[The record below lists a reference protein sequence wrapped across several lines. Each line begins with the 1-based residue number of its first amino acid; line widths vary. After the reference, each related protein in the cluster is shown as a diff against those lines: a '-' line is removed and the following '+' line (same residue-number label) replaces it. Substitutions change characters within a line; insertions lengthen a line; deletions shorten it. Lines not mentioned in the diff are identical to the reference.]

1 MASNRATEPE
11 TRDRDTSRAFAHP
24 RMGRMRATTRGFS
37 LPGYVWLLATFAML
51 TLAIAATGTYLE
63 RRTRATSTE
72 VARLLEEFGPVARQG
87 RELSEAASAFDRA
100 VLGYL
105 RTDSSANRETVVGSA
120 KRLDKALGDAS
131 TIAPQGSIAS
141 SEALRTRVT
150 AHGKRGLELLGMQD
164 RRRSNVQAMQALFDD
179 ISRQVVQ
186 PASSPVQARRVGV
199 RDTPH
204 GELASALDGVR
215 AETSLQLAQG
225 AAWSGPET
233 LRSEMRF
240 ADDLREHS
248 GTLGTGPGA
257 ATAATLISE
266 DFNRAVRIRRA
277 VLELDRDIDT
287 QRREFATAGELLGA
301 HVRDSVEGPAWA
313 VLANRAMDARK
324 SAERNQRT
332 ISSATLLLLALT
344 ALAFG
349 SYAWATL
356 APLRRLTVG
365 ARRIV
370 AGETG
375 LRVPTS
381 GPREFREIAAAVN
394 RLSTELATA
403 EHTVRGYQS
412 QLEQRVAERT
422 IQLRHLAE
430 HDPLTNLPNRRQ
442 LFQRLDELVAR
453 AAGTGERVAVLFL
466 DLDNF
471 KAINDS
477 LGHEIGDRALT
488 QVGERLR
495 RVGGD
500 TCFIARIGGDEFTVL
515 FPFEGSLA
523 EMEAHAE
530 LVLASFQQPFH
541 VDRRELTIGVS
552 CGAAVF
558 PDHGGDA
565 SALLRAADAA
575 LFSAKELGRNRACV
589 FEPSLHADASQRIRV
604 EQSLRRAVEAGN
616 LLLNFQP
623 VVALGNGPATVTAEA
638 LLRWRQDGGE
648 LIPASE
654 FIGIAEQSG
663 LLLDLGDWV
672 IDHALSA
679 VRDWR
684 QTGWAEARVSVNV
697 SGQQLVAGSFVAR
710 VERALA
716 RHALPA
722 SALQFEVA
730 ESALQAR
737 AIAPSVLREL
747 HELGIGVVVDD
758 FGTGSSSLTMLEH
771 LPLAGVKL
779 DQSVVTAVDWSP
791 RAAAVAHSIVTLCRN
806 LGLQVTI
813 EGVERLTQL
822 DFAASCGEVAVQGF
836 LVASPTGANQI
847 VEFVQRT
854 QPRVDSLLEAAELAR
869 AEQPVPGEEGLVRL
883 FRRRKPANG
892 GDRAS

>member
-1 MASNRATEPE
+1 M
-11 TRDRDTSRAFAHP
+11 DRDAVRLAAPP
-24 RMGRMRATTRGFS
+24 RLGSTPSAARGFS
-37 LPGYVWLLATFAML
+37 LPGYAWLLVTCAIVA
-51 TLAIAATGTYLE
+51 LAIAATGVYLE
-63 RRTRATSTE
+63 RRTRATSTD
-72 VARLLEEFGPVARQG
+72 VARLLEEFGPIARQG
-87 RELSEAASAFDRA
+87 RELSEAASAFDRS

-105 RTDSSANRETVVGSA
+105 RTDSSANRESVVSAA
-120 KRLDKALGDAS
+120 KRLDKALADAS
-131 TIAPQGSIAS
+131 AGAPPNSIAG
-141 SEALRTRVT
+141 SEALRSRVT
-150 AHGKRGLELLGMQD
+150 AHGKRGLELLAMQD
-164 RRRSNVQAMQALFDD
+164 RRRSSVREMQGLFED
-179 ISRQVVQ
+179 ISRQVTQ
-186 PASSPVQARRVGV
+186 AGNSPLRLRAVGG
-199 RDTPH
+199 REPPH
-204 GELASALDGVR
+204 EELADSLESVR

-225 AAWSGPET
+225 AAWTGPET
-233 LRSEMRF
+233 LRSELRF
-240 ADDLREHS
+240 TDELRTH
-248 GTLGTGPGA
+248 GVALGGGPGA
-257 ATAATLISE
+257 AAAATLIAE
-266 DFNRAVRIRRA
+266 DFSRAVRIRRA

-301 HVRDSVEGPAWA
+301 HIRDSVEGPAWS
-313 VLANRAMDARK
+313 VLASRAVDARQ
-324 SAERNQRT
+324 SAERTQRT
-332 ISSATLLLLALT
+332 ISAATLLLLALT

-349 SYAWATL
+349 GYAWATL
-356 APLRRLTVG
+356 APVRRLTAG

-381 GPREFREIAAAVN
+381 GPREFREIATAVN

-403 EHTVRGYQS
+403 ERAVRGYQS

-422 IQLRHLAE
+422 MQLRHLAE

-453 AAGTGERVAVLFL
+453 AAGTGGRVAVLFL

-471 KAINDS
+471 KVVNDS
-477 LGHEIGDRALT
+477 LGHEVGDRALT

-558 PDHGGDA
+558 PDHGSDA
-565 SALLRAADAA
+565 AALLRAADAA
-575 LFSAKELGRNRACV
+575 LFRAKELGRNRACV
-589 FEPSLHADASQRIRV
+589 FEPALHAEASQRSRV
-604 EQSLRRAVEAGN
+604 EQALRRAVEAGN

-623 VVALGNGPATVTAEA
+623 VVALGGGPATVSAEA

-648 LIPASE
+648 LVPAGE
-654 FIGIAEQSG
+654 FIGIAEQCG

-672 IDHALSA
+672 IDHALTA

-684 QTGWAEARVSVNV
+684 QKGWAEARVSVNV

-716 RHALPA
+716 RYALPA
-722 SALQFEVA
+722 SALQLEVA

-737 AIAPSVLREL
+737 AIAPDVLREL
-747 HELGIGVVVDD
+747 HELGVGVVVDD

-779 DQSVVTAVDWSP
+779 DQSMVTAVDWSP
-791 RAAAVAHSIVTLCRN
+791 RAASVAHSIVTLCRN

-822 DFAASCGEVAVQGF
+822 DFAANCGEVTVQGF
-836 LVASPTGANQI
+836 LIASPTGAEQV

-854 QPRVDSLLEAAELAR
+854 QARVTSLLEAAELAR
-869 AEQPVPGEEGLVRL
+869 AEQPVPEEEGLVRL
-883 FRRRKPANG
+883 FRRRKPVSG
-892 GDRAS
+892 GDRSS